1 MNNLSDGYQSG
12 FTKFYFILIVIIGH
26 YYMLQLLLAVINS
39 NLIKI
44 LDQESFRD
52 MTYHHHLKENFKEQ
66 EVVGINST
74 DKNDKI
80 EEEQKKAMKNLG
92 EVLRMA
98 RAEKQEAERRAE
110 EEAKKKVALQTQ
122 PMTSLQNMAA
132 AIKRAKEEKQAR
144 EQAERAKQ
152 LEEE

>member
-26 YYMLQLLLAVINS
+26 YYMLQLLFAVINS

-44 LDQESFRD
+44 LDQENFRD
-52 MTYHHHLKENFKEQ
+52 MTYRHHLKENFKEQ
-66 EVVGINST
+66 EVVDIKST
-74 DKNDKI
+74 DKNNKT
-80 EEEQKKAMKNLG
+80 EEKENKAMKNLG

-98 RAEKQEAERRAE
+98 RAAKQETERRAE

-132 AIKRAKEEKQAR
+132 AIKRAKTEEWAR
-144 EQAERAKQ
+144 
-152 LEEE
+152 